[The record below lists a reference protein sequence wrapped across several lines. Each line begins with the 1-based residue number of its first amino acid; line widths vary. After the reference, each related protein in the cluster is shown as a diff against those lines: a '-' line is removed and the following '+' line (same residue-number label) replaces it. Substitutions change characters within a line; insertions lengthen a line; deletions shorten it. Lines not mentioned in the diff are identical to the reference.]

1 MQYTLEL
8 IEKIYL
14 SVTKNK
20 KILLSCFKNEA
31 LELLKTDVQERI
43 LEVTIQNPLCIS
55 YPPPLSFQK
64 FFLRCLYDCVENF
77 GSECSDGL
85 ANAYADILAMQ
96 DTDRIGYHSYKIDES
111 RTITLQEDS
120 HFVTKSTTGLQTWE
134 AAKYLS
140 EWCIRNTSTLEKK
153 TVLELGSGI
162 GLLGIIVLKYSK
174 PEKYIF
180 TDKSWEVLKLL
191 SSNIKINIS
200 NSENSAIQQK
210 QLMWADINDKEAA
223 TLSPDIIL
231 GTGSLIQAL
240 KKLMFKKS
248 SCAYIASTIRNPET
262 NNKFLEQLGSSG
274 LSYEILKN
282 HEKSL
287 FIYDESSVFMLY
299 KIFK

>member
-1 MQYTLEL
+1 MQYILEL

-20 KILLSCFKNEA
+20 KILLSCFKNEV
-31 LELLKTDVQERI
+31 LELLKIDVQEKI
-43 LEVTIQNPLCIS
+43 LEVTIQNQLCIS

-77 GSECSDGL
+77 GSECSNGL
-85 ANAYADILAMQ
+85 ANAYADILAIQ
-96 DTDRIGYHSYKIDES
+96 DTDRIGYHSYKIDGS
-111 RTITLQEDS
+111 CTITLQEDS

-191 SSNIKINIS
+191 SSNIKINIP
-200 NSENSAIQQK
+200 NPENSGIQQK
-210 QLMWADINDKEAA
+210 QLLWADINDKDAA

-231 GTGSLIQAL
+231 GTGTLIQAL

-262 NNKFLEQLGSSG
+262 NDKFLEQLGSSG